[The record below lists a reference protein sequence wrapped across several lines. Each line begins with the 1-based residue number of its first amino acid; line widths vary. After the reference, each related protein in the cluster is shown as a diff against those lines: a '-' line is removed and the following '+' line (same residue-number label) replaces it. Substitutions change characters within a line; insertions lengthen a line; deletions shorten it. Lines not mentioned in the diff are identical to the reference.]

1 MLVDRFEWGEVPNY
15 GNIPL
20 YAFIRNDAP
29 YTLTSASFYFDLY
42 IGEKFKVG
50 DGSAIMGRLMSGI
63 TERVP
68 ITYRVDRDIKSYIED
83 GAITLTSGINY
94 CTFRE
99 NY

>member
-1 MLVDRFEWGEVPNY
+1 MGRGPEIWKYTSVCVYTQRC
-15 GNIPL
+15 
-20 YAFIRNDAP
+20 P